1 MRRLLPG
8 LVLVAVLLAAC
19 SGTAPHPRATVPT
32 STTTTPV
39 APTTTAPVTSTT
51 RPVTTT
57 EGNVV
62 EDLTWISPTHG
73 WALVDD
79 GPCGQATGNQVLTTT
94 NGGVA
99 WTPVGSIAAPS
110 GNCSGA
116 GLVGVSHIRF
126 ANNLDG
132 YAFGPQLYVTADG
145 GVTWTQENGPYVTT
159 LEPTGANV
167 MRVSFTRTGCP
178 GPCDLTVQSAP
189 AGSSVW
195 QSLTAPF
202 QGDAVQLVRQGS
214 DAYVAVYGNP
224 AGGAGD
230 AHTTLMLSQD
240 GGITWGQRA
249 DPCDDVGGDEY
260 DTVTISAAPQS
271 VLVALCRDRLHP
283 QQAYV
288 AVSTD
293 SGVVFAGQSVLS
305 GSAFLGTIAATSA
318 STIFVGSAGS
328 PGTGSEQWVLLT
340 STDGGHSWQT
350 AVSETG
356 QAQTFFPT
364 EPFLGFESSTVGRWV
379 GEPHHLWETTD
390 GGVHWVKQ
398 AIGA

>member
-1 MRRLLPG
+1 LALA
-8 LVLVAVLLAAC
+8 AVLLAGC
-19 SGTAPHPRATVPT
+19 SGTASHPHATGST
-32 STTTTPV
+32 STTTTTP
-39 APTTTAPVTSTT
+39 AGPTTTAPVTPTT
-51 RPVTTT
+51 KPATGTASS
-57 EGNVV
+57 VV

-79 GPCGQATGNQVLTTT
+79 GPCGQGTGNEVLTTT

-132 YAFGPQLYVTADG
+132 YAFGPLLFVTTDG
-145 GVTWTQENGPYVTT
+145 GVTWTQENGPYVTA
-159 LEPTGANV
+159 LEPAGTNV
-167 MRVSFTRTGCP
+167 MRVSFTQTGCP

-189 AGSSVW
+189 AGSSAW

-202 QGDAVQLVRQGS
+202 QGDAVQLVLQGS
-214 DAYVAVYGNP
+214 DAYVAVFGNP
-224 AGGAGD
+224 AGGGD
-230 AHTTLMLSQD
+230 AHTTLMMSQD

-260 DTVTISAAPQS
+260 DTVAISAAPQS
-271 VLVALCRDRLHP
+271 VLVALCRDRLHS

-293 SGVVFAGQSVLS
+293 SGVVFAGQSVVS
-305 GSAFLGTIAATSA
+305 ESAFLGTIAATSA
-318 STIFVGSAGS
+318 STIFVGTAGS
-328 PGTGSEQWVLLT
+328 QGTGSAQWVLLA

-350 AVSETG
+350 AVSESG
-356 QAQTFFPT
+356 QVQPYFPT
-364 EPFLGFESSTVGRWV
+364 EPFLGFEDTTVGRWI
-379 GEPHHLWETTD
+379 GDPYHLWETTD

-398 AIGA
+398 AIAT